1 VVGIRGCGFVTQ
13 AHWYRYANT
22 EPELKGSGFLLQ
34 SGMFLRAKFD
44 GLLTCSMHPIAVQAK
59 LVAAAEVGLYPES
72 LNKERISLSLGRI
85 QGH

>member
-1 VVGIRGCGFVTQ
+1 
-13 AHWYRYANT
+13 
-22 EPELKGSGFLLQ
+22 
-34 SGMFLRAKFD
+34 MFLRAKFD